1 MSFFLPSPSALRAPR
16 QRRFL
21 HALAVC
27 APLCLLSACGGG
39 RDAAAPPP
47 GDLVAV
53 AAFAPAASAAGVV
66 VADAPLPRP
75 TTAACTVKLYDGMSF
90 QGFDA
95 HSFAYAG
102 AGACAGPWAKVVL
115 EADFAVNAGRQ
126 FDRTALISIGGI
138 NLYAGTTQEPSANV
152 APSWH
157 VERDVTDYAKAL
169 TASADGFVR
178 LDNVVDSTYTG
189 LLTGSARLVFYPAGS
204 SADAASTRAADLVIP
219 LAGDLKTGDPAN
231 LKSAADALQRT
242 MSLPTNMVRL
252 YLDVQAESQGGDEF
266 WYTCVPDDQAQV
278 LQSCGGGSFRE
289 VLVRID
295 GQPAGLA
302 PVVPRVYTGGVDPG
316 LWRPTP
322 GAETL
327 SFVPS
332 RVDLTPFAGA
342 LSDGTPHTVAISVQ
356 GAQDHFAVVGSL
368 LVYQDAAASQT
379 GGALSSN
386 TLASAALT
394 PPVTSNGI
402 TTAADSSVGG
412 TLGVTAAH
420 SYAVTG
426 YVNTS
431 SGRVTTTVQ
440 HDLTFSNQQKFN
452 IAGAIYRQAL
462 TQRTTSTATVTTEG
476 SGRRTVDR
484 IALSYPLDMDYTY
497 DGDKNRQDATA
508 AQDFRT
514 DVSRTVNGGDAF
526 HSAFRNTLAVKSALL
541 FSSTGGPSQR
551 GGEEGSQTVTYEDSL
566 GSCYQRSVVTAANV
580 LASFQDGAGCTG
592 GNRLNWLA
600 QPDGAPAQALLG
612 RISEP

>member
-1 MSFFLPSPSALRAPR
+1 M
-16 QRRFL
+16 
-21 HALAVC
+21 
-27 APLCLLSACGGG
+27 
-39 RDAAAPPP
+39 
-47 GDLVAV
+47 
-53 AAFAPAASAAGVV
+53 
-66 VADAPLPRP
+66 
-75 TTAACTVKLYDGMSF
+75 
-90 QGFDA
+90 
-95 HSFAYAG
+95 
-102 AGACAGPWAKVVL
+102 
-115 EADFAVNAGRQ
+115 
-126 FDRTALISIGGI
+126 
-138 NLYAGTTQEPSANV
+138 
-152 APSWH
+152 
-157 VERDVTDYAKAL
+157 
-169 TASADGFVR
+169 
-178 LDNVVDSTYTG
+178 
-189 LLTGSARLVFYPAGS
+189 
-204 SADAASTRAADLVIP
+204 
-219 LAGDLKTGDPAN
+219 
-231 LKSAADALQRT
+231 
-242 MSLPTNMVRL
+242 
-252 YLDVQAESQGGDEF
+252 
-266 WYTCVPDDQAQV
+266 
-278 LQSCGGGSFRE
+278 
-289 VLVRID
+289 
-295 GQPAGLA
+295 
-302 PVVPRVYTGGVDPG
+302 
-316 LWRPTP
+316 
-322 GAETL
+322 
-327 SFVPS
+327 
-332 RVDLTPFAGA
+332 
-342 LSDGTPHTVAISVQ
+342 AISVQ

-541 FSSTGGPSQR
+541 FSSTGGPAQR